1 MMGIIFFVLTSIG
14 GTMEYQGQALKLK
27 RGTVFTGYSK
37 IDMRISS
44 RISPCIYF
52 RTDIVGIYYHG
63 KLTYSFNDF
72 MPYVDFYAPTF
83 TYQSRFYLQNAFL
96 RVRKGIAE
104 LQVGRQQVGWGTG
117 YAFNPSNVFQ
127 HKSMFDPT
135 YELDGVDALRLR
147 IFPASLWELDMLWLP
162 PNDTF
167 GARYGVRLHG
177 NIGGWDISFGKVN
190 TQRILAIPFYP
201 PPPTFVTLIDTVD
214 AFIGDFSGEFLGVGV
229 HGEFL
234 KRDTAN
240 VALVGMDYTLPDG
253 LTRILIEYLRNED
266 IIRLT
271 NLSID
276 TIVRYINFLSGNALS
291 VGENE
296 LFVDLSR
303 TMGFHSVELAAILN
317 LDDGSG
323 MIMPRLNLSLSDNA
337 SLILSPSVS
346 FGKGEFASFPDG
358 FLMRI
363 RIGW

>member
-14 GTMEYQGQALKLK
+14 GIVEYQGQAMKLK
-27 RGTVFTGYSK
+27 SSTVFTGYSK
-37 IDMRISS
+37 IDIRISS
-44 RISPCIYF
+44 SISTGIYF
-52 RTDIVGIYYHG
+52 RTDIVGIHYHG
-63 KLTYSFNDF
+63 KLTYSSNDF
-72 MPYVDFYAPTF
+72 TPYVDFYAPTF

-104 LQVGRQQVGWGTG
+104 FQVGRQQVGWGTG

-162 PNDTF
+162 PDDTF
-167 GARYGVRLHG
+167 GSRYGVRLHG
-177 NIGGWDISFGKVN
+177 NIGGWDISFGRVHF
-190 TQRILAIPFYP
+190 QRILAIPFDP
-201 PPPTFVTLIDTVD
+201 PPPTLVALNETVD
-214 AFIGDFSGEFLGVGV
+214 AFIGDFSGEISSVGV

-234 KRDTAN
+234 KRDTAS
-240 VALVGMDYTLPDG
+240 VALVGMDYTLSDG
-253 LTRILIEYLRNED
+253 LTRILIEYLRNKD
-266 IIRLT
+266 IIRFT
-271 NLSID
+271 NSSMD
-276 TIVRYINFLSGNALS
+276 TIARYINFLTGNALS

-323 MIMPRLNLSLSDNA
+323 IIMPRLNLSLSDNA

-358 FLMRI
+358 FFVRI
-363 RIGW
+363 RTGW